1 ARDLNRNFGT
11 LDQPEPRT
19 EHCRAV
25 WEFIESERPEWIFD
39 LHEGFD
45 FHHVNPKS
53 VGSSVI
59 AFPDQTK
66 FATKLQKAVNES
78 VPEGLQFDLLD
89 RSGPVVG
96 SLARAGREKLGANS
110 FILETTFKDQPVSK
124 RARQHRIMVS
134 TAFLELGMLQ
144 DIQVDCLMP
153 RLGSGRLRVGVFDDA
168 GASESKVMRV
178 LDPADNLV
186 ATVFGPEDVKAE
198 VLSQFDVLIF
208 PGGSGSAQGKAI
220 GAKGREVIR
229 DYVQSGGGVIGIC
242 AGAYLCSSHYQWSLN
257 LMNAKVFNVMVDV
270 PELGP
275 KSMCDRLRQQ
285 QQTIEKETHQRIDAI
300 EQLRHAD
307 RLKTVGQL
315 AAGFAHEVGTPLNVI
330 SGRAEMILS
339 DPNRSPEQIAKHATA
354 VKTESERISK
364 IIQKLLHFSRRSPS
378 QKFKNDLREVI
389 HHSVELIQPLAD
401 KQQVNLTANL
411 PAAPAEASF
420 DFNQLQQ
427 VIMNLIDNAVDASP
441 ANQTVGIYLHPQPIN
456 DQWKIEIADHGS
468 GIEKN
473 QLDVIFE
480 PFFTTKEVGSGTGLG
495 LSIVHGIIE
504 EHGGSIDCQ
513 SDLGVGTTMTIRIPI
528 QQNPERDLETND
540 PPNDQAD

>member
-1 ARDLNRNFGT
+1 VEIATPLNDLDSQSRSNWFTAIFIIVATGFMCIGVVMIAGVRWIATPLAGLTKKMERVGKGDFSSDLKIHANDELGQ
-11 LDQPEPRT
+11 L
-19 EHCRAV
+19 AV
-25 WEFIESERPEWIFD
+25 
-39 LHEGFD
+39 
-45 FHHVNPKS
+45 
-53 VGSSVI
+53 
-59 AFPDQTK
+59 
-66 FATKLQKAVNES
+66 AVN
-78 VPEGLQFDLLD
+78 Q
-89 RSGPVVG
+89 
-96 SLARAGREKLGANS
+96 
-110 FILETTFKDQPVSK
+110 
-124 RARQHRIMVS
+124 
-134 TAFLELGMLQ
+134 
-144 DIQVDCLMP
+144 
-153 RLGSGRLRVGVFDDA
+153 
-168 GASESKVMRV
+168 
-178 LDPADNLV
+178 
-186 ATVFGPEDVKAE
+186 
-198 VLSQFDVLIF
+198 
-208 PGGSGSAQGKAI
+208 
-220 GAKGREVIR
+220 
-229 DYVQSGGGVIGIC
+229 
-242 AGAYLCSSHYQWSLN
+242 
-257 LMNAKVFNVMVDV
+257 
-270 PELGP
+270 
-275 KSMCDRLRQQ
+275 MCDRLRQQ